1 MPLPNS
7 VRQTELTEAEV
18 DEGLRLSDEAGW
30 NQTPED
36 WVTYIRHGRVI
47 GLRTAEGKLIAS
59 AGIMPYPPNF
69 GFLAL
74 VLVTQAWRHRGFA
87 THLAGECLAML
98 RQDGLTPVLNA
109 TPAGAAA
116 YERLGFR
123 FVFGSSRWEGNPSAG
138 VKSSAISGGVREVEP
153 RDLDDLVDWDANAF
167 GAKRRFLLAE
177 FLRREGTV
185 ALITK
190 HEPGFIVA
198 RQGRHATLLGP
209 LVAETAS
216 SGLRLLAAI
225 LSVTRGPT
233 YLDLPDEFVEY
244 ASWLEAHRFRR
255 QRPFHRMALNRITP
269 FGERGRLFL
278 GAGPEFG

>member
-18 DEGLRLSDEAGW
+18 NEGLRLSDEAGW
-30 NQTPED
+30 NQTSED
-36 WVTYIRHGRVI
+36 WATYIRHGRVI
-47 GLRTAEGKLIAS
+47 GLRTEEGKLIAS

-74 VLVTQAWRHRGFA
+74 VLVTQAWRHRSLA
-87 THLAGECLAML
+87 THLAGECLEML

-123 FVFGSSRWEGNPSAG
+123 IVFGSSRWEGNPSAG
-138 VKSSAISGGVREVEP
+138 IGGRVISGSVREVEP
-153 RDLDDLVDWDANAF
+153 RDLDDLVDWDSTAF

-177 FLRREGTV
+177 FLARKGTV
-185 ALITK
+185 ALITSD
-190 HEPGFIVA
+190 EPGFIIA
-198 RQGRHATLLGP
+198 RQGRRATLLGP

-233 YLDLPDEFVEY
+233 YLDLPDELVEY

-255 QRPFHRMALNRITP
+255 QRPFQRMALNRTTP
-269 FGERGRLFL
+269 FGEPRRMFL